1 MRWFFYSLISSKIAQ
16 KSKVYQ
22 YEQRNYSISYVT
34 KSNNQE
40 WQDIS
45 ISNKALCPNLICR
58 NPRVKV
64 LFGYRKNTYQRQT
77 DRFLIRNTEDDDV
90 IKNGSRPDGVE
101 PRPSATPK
109 YDMYMAGAQM
119 AGAQIK
125 RAQITSKTNRWLH
138 QPFVY
143 YRFSLQFIL
152 LVVFDREDTLSVQG
166 IPLLFLQKYN
176 SKS

>member
-1 MRWFFYSLISSKIAQ
+1 MA
-16 KSKVYQ
+16 
-22 YEQRNYSISYVT
+22 
-34 KSNNQE
+34 
-40 WQDIS
+40 IS
-45 ISNKALCPNLICR
+45 ISNQALCPYLICR

-166 IPLLFLQKYN
+166 IPLLFLQRYHSN
-176 SKS
+176 S

>member
-1 MRWFFYSLISSKIAQ
+1 MCLY
-16 KSKVYQ
+16 
-22 YEQRNYSISYVT
+22 
-34 KSNNQE
+34 
-40 WQDIS
+40 
-45 ISNKALCPNLICR
+45 LICR

-143 YRFSLQFIL
+143 LLPFLVAIYTTCSFWPRGHSLSPRNSF
-152 LVVFDREDTLSVQG
+152 VVFAKISFKFMKILPTF
-166 IPLLFLQKYN
+166 LLLAKNDFSN
-176 SKS
+176 FSF

>member
-1 MRWFFYSLISSKIAQ
+1 MTINSAKIRKYAML
-16 KSKVYQ
+16 KK
-22 YEQRNYSISYVT
+22 RNRLLHYI
-34 KSNNQE
+34 KNQE
-40 WQDIS
+40 LQEIPMS
-45 ISNKALCPNLICR
+45 IKALCPNLICR

-166 IPLLFLQKYN
+166 ILLLFLQRYHSN
-176 SKS
+176 S

>member
-1 MRWFFYSLISSKIAQ
+1 MYFLRYKIKQSGMA
-16 KSKVYQ
+16 
-22 YEQRNYSISYVT
+22 
-34 KSNNQE
+34 
-40 WQDIS
+40 IS
-45 ISNKALCPNLICR
+45 ISNQALCPYLICR

-77 DRFLIRNTEDDDV
+77 DRFLIRNTEDNDV
-90 IKNGSRPDGVE
+90 INNGSRPDGVE

-143 YRFSLQFIL
+143 YRFLLQFIL

-166 IPLLFLQKYN
+166 IPLLFLQKSYTN
-176 SKS
+176 S

>member
-1 MRWFFYSLISSKIAQ
+1 M
-16 KSKVYQ
+16 
-22 YEQRNYSISYVT
+22 SI
-34 KSNNQE
+34 
-40 WQDIS
+40 
-45 ISNKALCPNLICR
+45 KALCPNLICR

-125 RAQITSKTNRWLH
+125 RAQITSKTNRWLN
-138 QPFVY
+138 QPFVC
-143 YRFSLQFIL
+143 YRFSLWIL
-152 LVVFDREDTLSVQG
+152 TARTLSRFKEFLCGSQTT
-166 IPLLFLQKYN
+166 IPHLYDSNFQLLSKIYEVFLP
-176 SKS
+176 SKSVKT

>member
-1 MRWFFYSLISSKIAQ
+1 MA
-16 KSKVYQ
+16 
-22 YEQRNYSISYVT
+22 
-34 KSNNQE
+34 
-40 WQDIS
+40 IS
-45 ISNKALCPNLICR
+45 ISNQALCPYLICR

-109 YDMYMAGAQM
+109 YDMYMAGAQ
-119 AGAQIK
+119 IK

>member
-1 MRWFFYSLISSKIAQ
+1 MA
-16 KSKVYQ
+16 
-22 YEQRNYSISYVT
+22 
-34 KSNNQE
+34 
-40 WQDIS
+40 IS
-45 ISNKALCPNLICR
+45 ISNYALCPYLICR

-143 YRFSLQFIL
+143 L
-152 LVVFDREDTLSVQG
+152 L
-166 IPLLFLQKYN
+166 PFLVAIYATC
-176 SKS
+176 SF

>member
-1 MRWFFYSLISSKIAQ
+1 M
-16 KSKVYQ
+16 
-22 YEQRNYSISYVT
+22 SI
-34 KSNNQE
+34 
-40 WQDIS
+40 
-45 ISNKALCPNLICR
+45 KALCPNLICR

-143 YRFSLQFIL
+143 YRFSLQLIL
-152 LVVFDREDTLSVQG
+152 CTCSFWPQGHSVSPRNSFVVFAKNIIGDICDSLDYDIILAVMDWFQSCLCYMGYRTTDYCFQTW
-166 IPLLFLQKYN
+166 LFL
-176 SKS
+176 